1 MTGLVTT
8 CCLFASFVMNIYKQY
23 QQNEGTELDD
33 RNQRGNGQNQ
43 DRDQNNEE
51 NGDGNDA
58 QN

>member
-1 MTGLVTT
+1 
-8 CCLFASFVMNIYKQY
+8 MNIYRQY